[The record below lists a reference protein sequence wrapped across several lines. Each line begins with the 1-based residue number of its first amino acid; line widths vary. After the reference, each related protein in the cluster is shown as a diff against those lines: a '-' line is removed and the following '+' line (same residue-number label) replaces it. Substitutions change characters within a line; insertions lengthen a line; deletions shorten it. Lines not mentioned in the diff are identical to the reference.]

1 MPEIV
6 SEVGGNAFYNCSC
19 QRNVAFPPN
28 AVFGDDIFIGRHIMD
43 TVTDL
48 QLLFRS
54 ELEIIRELQRF
65 NELPIH
71 SIVYYQSYNQ
81 GVLQNLAMNM
91 ESGQHRTLRSKLDP
105 TVDII
110 IVVRDCL
117 LLRCMTRYLHEI
129 I

>member
-19 QRNVAFPPN
+19 LRNVAFPPN

-43 TVTDL
+43 TVADL

-54 ELEIIRELQRF
+54 ELEIIRELQHRF
-65 NELPIH
+65 NELPFH

-81 GVLQNLAMNM
+81 GVLQNLIAEINM

-105 TVDII
+105 
-110 IVVRDCL
+110 RGNQQDCL
-117 LLRCMTRYLHEI
+117 DCFS
-129 I
+129 